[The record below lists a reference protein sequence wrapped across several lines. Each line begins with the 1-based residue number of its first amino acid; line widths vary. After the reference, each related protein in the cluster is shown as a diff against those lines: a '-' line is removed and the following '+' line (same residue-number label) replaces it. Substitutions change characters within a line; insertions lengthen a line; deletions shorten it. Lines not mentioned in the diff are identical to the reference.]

1 LSALLD
7 TPVVECRSVLGRLR
21 AREYPRRDT
30 PANMASTPL
39 LFDAAIFL
47 NASLQWLR
55 SLLSKP
61 SDLGKVL

>member
-1 LSALLD
+1 
-7 TPVVECRSVLGRLR
+7 
-21 AREYPRRDT
+21 
-30 PANMASTPL
+30 MASTPL

-47 NASLQWLR
+47 NASLPWLR